1 MLRGGCF
8 GNGRSLVCATNDR
21 LTGNLNA
28 VSDFE
33 PKKLSSDGIAR
44 ALERVERYRLMNQ
57 PAVAESICYDI
68 LSTDPDNQHAIRGLL
83 LSLTDQFDQHQG
95 PGIHQALDLIP
106 RLSEEYERAYCSG
119 LINERQARARLSRE
133 YPGAHFDAFDLLM
146 EAMRWFEN
154 ADTLRVAGNEDARL
168 HWNTCIRVIANNNL
182 RQRPTDDTEPAH
194 D

>member
-1 MLRGGCF
+1 M
-8 GNGRSLVCATNDR
+8 SE
-21 LTGNLNA
+21 
-28 VSDFE
+28 FE
-33 PKKLSSDGIAR
+33 PKKLSSDGIGR

-68 LSTDPDNQHAIRGLL
+68 LSTDPDNQHAIRGLI
-83 LSLTDQFDQHQG
+83 LSLTDQFDQV
-95 PGIHQALDLIP
+95 LDLIP

-154 ADTLRVAGNEDARL
+154 ADTLRDAGNEDARL